1 MGARLAVVTGAASGI
16 GRATAKRLAQDG
28 NDLCLMDR
36 DEDGLRSLVPEI
48 EALGRGITALVV
60 DFLAREQIEA
70 AFGRVAAELGPV
82 DILVNNVGMSGRA
95 RAAEFWQA
103 DLDVLDW
110 LIDLNLKATIY
121 ASRMVVPSMRERR
134 TGRIISIASEAAYI
148 GSRLSS
154 GYSSGKAGVIA
165 LTKTM
170 ARELAPF
177 GVNVNAVAPGFIDVP
192 HVRTPQQAQKEQFER
207 SIADIPMGRMGR
219 VEEIAGVVS
228 FFAGPDSSFV
238 TGQCL
243 LANGGRFMA

>member
-1 MGARLAVVTGAASGI
+1 MSAKLAVVTGSASGI

-28 NDLCLMDR
+28 NDLCLMDVNV
-36 DEDGLRSLVPEI
+36 DGMRSLAGEI
-48 EALGRGITALVV
+48 ETLRRRAVSFEV
-60 DFLAREQIEA
+60 DFTSRDQIEA
-70 AFGRVAAELGPV
+70 AFGRVASEVGPV
-82 DILVNNVGMSGRA
+82 DILVNNVGMAA
-95 RAAEFWQA
+95 RERSSEFWEA

-110 LIDLNLKATIY
+110 LIDLNLKSTIY
-121 ASRMVVPSMRERR
+121 CCRLVAPAMRERR
-134 TGRIISIASEAAYI
+134 SGRIISIASEAAYI

-154 GYSSGKAGVIA
+154 GYSSAKAGVIA

-177 GVNVNAVAPGFIDVP
+177 GVNVNAVAPGFT
-192 HVRTPQQAQKEQFER
+192 HVREPHPAQRELFER
-207 SIADIPMGRMGR
+207 SIAEIPMGRMGR

-243 LANGGRFMA
+243 LANGGRHMA

>member
-1 MGARLAVVTGAASGI
+1 MSAKLAVVTGAASGI

-28 NDLCLMDR
+28 NDLCVMDR
-36 DEDGLRSLVPEI
+36 DEQGLGSLVPEI
-48 EALGRGITALVV
+48 EALGRRVTALTV
-60 DFLAREQIEA
+60 DFTHRDEIEA
-70 AFGRVAAELGPV
+70 AFARVAAEVGAI
-82 DILVNNVGMSGRA
+82 DILVNNVGLAA
-95 RAAEFWQA
+95 RERSAEFWES

-121 ASRMVVPSMRERR
+121 ASRQVVPGMRERR
-134 TGRIISIASEAAYI
+134 SGRIISIASEAAYI

-154 GYSSGKAGVIA
+154 GYSSAKAGVIA

-177 GVNVNAVAPGFIDVP
+177 GVNVNAVAPGFT
-192 HVRTPQQAQKEQFER
+192 HVRTPHPAQKELFER
-207 SIADIPMGRMGR
+207 SIAEIPMGRMGR

-228 FFAGPDSSFV
+228 FFAGSDSSFV

-243 LANGGRFMA
+243 LANGGRIMA

>member
-1 MGARLAVVTGAASGI
+1 MSAKLAVVTGAASGI

-28 NDLCLMDR
+28 NDLCVMDR
-36 DEDGLRSLVPEI
+36 DEQGLGSLVPEI
-48 EALGRGITALVV
+48 EALGRRVTALTV
-60 DFLAREQIEA
+60 DFTHRDEIEA
-70 AFGRVAAELGPV
+70 AFARVAAEVGAI
-82 DILVNNVGMSGRA
+82 DILVNNVGLAA
-95 RAAEFWQA
+95 RERSAEFWES

-121 ASRMVVPSMRERR
+121 ASRQVVPGMRERR
-134 TGRIISIASEAAYI
+134 SGRIISIASEAAYI

-154 GYSSGKAGVIA
+154 GYSSAKAGVIA

-177 GVNVNAVAPGFIDVP
+177 GVNVNAVAPGFP
-192 HVRTPQQAQKEQFER
+192 HVRTPHPAQTELFER
-207 SIADIPMGRMGR
+207 SIAEIPMGRMGR

-228 FFAGPDSSFV
+228 FFAGSDSSFV

-243 LANGGRFMA
+243 LANGGRIMA